1 MNNQQN
7 VMNLLDVINKGLLLR
22 QNKEIDEPIFM
33 QWFDY
38 SRMVLIAALGNPQI
52 YYSIEANY
60 LDLLQEMKNHEP
72 RIGFPKII
80 DYCVE
85 YLQDI
90 MVEL

>member
-1 MNNQQN
+1 
-7 VMNLLDVINKGLLLR
+7 
-22 QNKEIDEPIFM
+22 M

-38 SRMVLIAALGNPQI
+38 SRVALITALGNPRT

-60 LDLLQEMKNHEP
+60 LELLQEMIKHEP
-72 RIGFPKII
+72 KMGFPKII